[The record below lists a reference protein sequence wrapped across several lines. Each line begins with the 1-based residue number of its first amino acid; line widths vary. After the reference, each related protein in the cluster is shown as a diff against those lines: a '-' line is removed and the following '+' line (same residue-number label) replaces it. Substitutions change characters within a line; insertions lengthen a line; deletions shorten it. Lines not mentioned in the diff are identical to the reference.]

1 MAELVPWHNPLS
13 GWKRDADDRVA
24 REERMLAE
32 RRRAEQD
39 ACDCTPLEGPLVH
52 AFMADGR
59 VITPCAMRSDG
70 EEFVVVLVDG
80 RLCCLGAERGTD
92 EKTGA
97 RIDREVLMLVDP
109 SEDGRH
115 DDAPDCPA
123 ALQWCA
129 FEYAVRTKDPLA
141 LAVYGLMRF
150 ALAWCSP
157 ADAERARRAVSEADA
172 VFAGLVEDE
181 Q

>member
-1 MAELVPWHNPLS
+1 MDEIRN
-13 GWKRDADDRVA
+13 DRIA

-39 ACDCTPLEGPLVH
+39 ARDCTPPKGPIAPAFLV
-52 AFMADGR
+52 DGR

-70 EEFVVVLVDG
+70 GEFVVVLVDG

-92 EKTGA
+92 EQTGKQV
-97 RIDREVLMLVDP
+97 DREVLMLVDP
-109 SEDGRH
+109 NKDGKH

-123 ALQWCA
+123 AMQWC
-129 FEYAVRTKDPLA
+129 EYEYRLRTKDTLA

-150 ALAWCSP
+150 ALAWCSTT
-157 ADAERARRAVSEADA
+157 DAERARQAMSETDA
-172 VFAGLVEDE
+172 VFAGLVEGE
-181 Q
+181 ATETA